1 MKLNTQAFPY
11 PVLTSD
17 IGDAADYN
25 DSDFQCSLLFNKEV
39 TDEQKFDIEYN
50 FQLSNDAILSLI
62 ESGSASYSI
71 HLYCADTL
79 KREMFRLEKVG
90 TLTLDASDL
99 YGKFELTP
107 MVVVKKKVTNFTSED
122 LNEEFGSTTFELSMG
137 DIIAIDDTLIKYIEF
152 NSQSFDSLVKTSVD
166 KDLED
171 PFSYVIDPTPSIIRI
186 RLGTEMHKLYKEL
199 QSKQHKGILGMSL
212 FKDIVYLAIDDLIRD
227 PEEAESQLWARSF
240 RSKIESLGL
249 ELPKEKQRDFN
260 EINLLAQKFVKEIGV
275 EKLFKVL
282 KLGAS

>member
-1 MKLNTQAFPY
+1 
-11 PVLTSD
+11 
-17 IGDAADYN
+17 
-25 DSDFQCSLLFNKEV
+25 
-39 TDEQKFDIEYN
+39 
-50 FQLSNDAILSLI
+50 
-62 ESGSASYSI
+62 
-71 HLYCADTL
+71 
-79 KREMFRLEKVG
+79 MFRLEKVG

-122 LNEEFGSTTFELSMG
+122 LNEEFGSTTFELSIG

-260 EINLLAQKFVKEIGV
+260 EINLLAQKFVNEIGV
-275 EKLFKVL
+275 EKLFNVL

>member
-1 MKLNTQAFPY
+1 M
-11 PVLTSD
+11 
-17 IGDAADYN
+17 
-25 DSDFQCSLLFNKEV
+25 
-39 TDEQKFDIEYN
+39 
-50 FQLSNDAILSLI
+50 
-62 ESGSASYSI
+62 
-71 HLYCADTL
+71 
-79 KREMFRLEKVG
+79 
-90 TLTLDASDL
+90 
-99 YGKFELTP
+99 
-107 MVVVKKKVTNFTSED
+107 
-122 LNEEFGSTTFELSMG
+122 
-137 DIIAIDDTLIKYIEF
+137 
-152 NSQSFDSLVKTSVD
+152 D

>member
-1 MKLNTQAFPY
+1 MVPQ
-11 PVLTSD
+11 
-17 IGDAADYN
+17 
-25 DSDFQCSLLFNKEV
+25 LLV
-39 TDEQKFDIEYN
+39 
-50 FQLSNDAILSLI
+50 
-62 ESGSASYSI
+62 SI
-71 HLYCADTL
+71 
-79 KREMFRLEKVG
+79 
-90 TLTLDASDL
+90 
-99 YGKFELTP
+99 
-107 MVVVKKKVTNFTSED
+107 
-122 LNEEFGSTTFELSMG
+122 G

-275 EKLFKVL
+275 EKLFNVL

>member
-1 MKLNTQAFPY
+1 VKLNTQAFPY

-39 TDEQKFDIEYN
+39 TDEQKFDVDYN

-62 ESGSASYSI
+62 DSGSASYSI

-107 MVVVKKKVTNFTSED
+107 MVVVKKNVTNFTSED
-122 LNEEFGSTTFELSMG
+122 LNEEFGSTTFELSIG

-152 NSQSFDSLVKTSVD
+152 NNQSFDSLVKTSVD

-171 PFSYVIDPTPSIIRI
+171 PFSYVIDPTPSVIRI

-227 PEEAESQLWARSF
+227 PEEADSQLWARSF